1 MTGHVQ
7 RRESVLAAAVAELA
21 DAIESLSGPVYQRP
35 AREHVARAKLLLQQF
50 ADPSSFDGNR
60 ESDDV
65 AIAA

>member
-7 RRESVLAAAVAELA
+7 GREAVLAAAVAELA
-21 DAIESLSGPVYQRP
+21 NAIESLSGPVYQRP
-35 AREHVARAKLLLQQF
+35 AREHVARAKLLLQEL
-50 ADPSSFDGNR
+50 ADPSSLDGSW